1 MTKEEIKIAIENAKV
16 SKDKST
22 ELLVFFNANKAYCV
36 HGMNFGNGTGMVI
49 TNLFP
54 GKVSELNELPDDIES
69 MQAMWHSEFTGK
81 FGDIYSAMK
90 SVK

>member
-16 SKDKST
+16 GKDNST
-22 ELLVFFNANKAYCV
+22 EILVFFNSTKACCV

-69 MQAMWHSEFTGK
+69 MQAMWHSEFAGK

-90 SVK
+90 SVI

>member
-16 SKDKST
+16 GKDKST
-22 ELLVFFNANKAYCV
+22 ELLIFFNANKVYCV

-54 GKVSELNELPDDIES
+54 GKVSELYELPNDIES
-69 MQAMWHSEFTGK
+69 MQAMWHNEFAGK
-81 FGDIYSAMK
+81 FGDIYSAMESLK
-90 SVK
+90 

>member
-16 SKDKST
+16 GKDKST

-36 HGMNFGNGTGMVI
+36 HGMNFGNGTEMVI